1 MNVLIHCVHCGAFCI
16 VFLFRVIVQL
26 SVSFQIRAAPMW
38 FCRIPIVPQ
47 THLSHQ
53 TSLPWRPLLRQAM
66 AVCAECQLTRGKKE
80 RKTHRP
86 TDRHT
91 HTHTSSSVTGWVT
104 FGHLKM
110 LLYHRFKQKTMISSS
125 LHCRLPHT
133 HTHTH
138 THRLIAVYHFLLRVS
153 SCLIQVN

>member
-26 SVSFQIRAAPMW
+26 SVSFQILAAPLW

-53 TSLPWRPLLRQAM
+53 TLLPWQPLSRQAM
-66 AVCAECQLTRGKKE
+66 AVCAECQLTREKKGKE
-80 RKTHRP
+80 RR
-86 TDRHT
+86 
-91 HTHTSSSVTGWVT
+91 TGPRT
-104 FGHLKM
+104 
-110 LLYHRFKQKTMISSS
+110 R
-125 LHCRLPHT
+125 T

-138 THRLIAVYHFLLRVS
+138 KLISDRMGHIWS
-153 SCLIQVN
+153 SEDVIIPPIQTENYD